1 MGNSIA
7 AIDLD
12 KENILYIWNIYK
24 YFLKNTD
31 REKIFKKAVMINE
44 MKHG

>member
-12 KENILYIWNIYK
+12 KENILYIIIYK
-24 YFLKNTD
+24 IH
-31 REKIFKKAVMINE
+31 RVKIFKKAVVINE